1 MMSFSTTLDFALAFD
16 ALAGTLEGATFV
28 GAALAGAFTG
38 VLAAGLVDAELT
50 ASFVGVLA
58 GAFTGAFTGAFAAV
72 LATGLA
78 FAAGVLTATLTAG
91 LAATLFVLGAG
102 AAGFVALVLD
112 EGTGAFLTAVVGTF
126 VLDFVVVVTLVF
138 EVTLVGLAAVFL
150 AAGAGLA
157 FLAGI
162 FLDGVL
168 AFWAVFLSDMINPL
182 KEKAYAP

>member
-1 MMSFSTTLDFALAFD
+1 LAFD
-16 ALAGTLEGATFV
+16 ALAGALEGATFA

-38 VLAAGLVDAELT
+38 VLAAGFVDAEVT

-58 GAFTGAFTGAFAAV
+58 GAFTGAFEAVLAVGLAFAAV

-78 FAAGVLTATLTAG
+78 FAAGVLAATLTAG

-157 FLAGI
+157 FLAGV

-168 AFWAVFLSDMINPL
+168 AFWAVFLSDMIYPL

>member
-1 MMSFSTTLDFALAFD
+1 LAFE
-16 ALAGTLEGATFV
+16 ALAGALEGATFA

-38 VLAAGLVDAELT
+38 VLAAGFVDAEVT
-50 ASFVGVLA
+50 ASFLGVLA
-58 GAFTGAFTGAFAAV
+58 GAFTGAFEAV

-78 FAAGVLTATLTAG
+78 FAAGVLTATLTTG

-157 FLAGI
+157 FLAGV